1 MAKTSSKNKDLYY
14 PESLERILTSTCIY
28 YKTMIGY
35 ESD

>member
-1 MAKTSSKNKDLYY
+1 MAKTSPQNKDLYFL
-14 PESLERILTSTCIY
+14 ESLERILTSTCKY